1 MSIWKRL
8 AAATSDLTIGFPL
21 ARLLAPDGE
30 VQDLPNRQEL
40 SEQPDNE
47 IPFTMG
53 IIALS
58 AKMAK
63 ADGHVTRDEVEAFK
77 DAFKVSPGEMKE
89 AARAF
94 NLAKRDSTGYEVLA
108 AELVDL
114 FKGNRKL
121 LEDVLEGL
129 FHIAKADEEVHRREK
144 QFLGQVA
151 KLFGFTDAEFSHIKA
166 RHVVAA
172 KRNYYE
178 VLGVGSLI
186 SDEELKRHYR
196 KLLADNQPD
205 KLLARGVPVEF
216 IAIATEKVGIIT
228 AAYEAIVQERS

>member
-8 AAATSDLTIGFPL
+8 ASDLTIGSPL

-89 AARAF
+89 GARAF
-94 NLAKRDSTGYEVLA
+94 NLAKRDST
-108 AELVDL
+108 
-114 FKGNRKL
+114 
-121 LEDVLEGL
+121 
-129 FHIAKADEEVHRREK
+129 
-144 QFLGQVA
+144 
-151 KLFGFTDAEFSHIKA
+151 
-166 RHVVAA
+166 
-172 KRNYYE
+172 
-178 VLGVGSLI
+178 
-186 SDEELKRHYR
+186 
-196 KLLADNQPD
+196 
-205 KLLARGVPVEF
+205 
-216 IAIATEKVGIIT
+216 
-228 AAYEAIVQERS
+228 